1 MMAAADV
8 RTPGLCRALPGWA
21 VDTILFGIPE
31 KEARDG
37 RRMYGACVGIAMS
50 AQVRGWGES
59 EYLTEISSRTT
70 GLWRQLTTRRDGRP
84 RADKVG
90 YKELRTA
97 WRAAVLN
104 LNGLGT
110 RTRDQVAA
118 DAVELAFMWV
128 DRLTDG
134 TDDLSET
141 EANVMRYVVAETERR
156 GMLRVTCPG
165 REVAEFAKVPHRT
178 AARVLAWL
186 TACGLLIKHS
196 PGRRGRAGS
205 SGRAAIYGLVDPGS
219 IGT

>member
-1 MMAAADV
+1 MAADDA

-31 KEARDG
+31 KEAGD
-37 RRMYGACVGIAMS
+37 RRQLFGPCVRIAMS
-50 AQVRGWGES
+50 AQLRGWNEP
-59 EYLTEISSRTT
+59 EYLTEVTT
-70 GLWRQLTTRRDGRP
+70 HKNGLWRQLTTRRDGRP
-84 RADKVG
+84 YPDKFG

-97 WRAAVLN
+97 WRAALLN

-134 TDDLSET
+134 VDDLSEA

-178 AARVLAWL
+178 AARVLARL
-186 TACGLLIKHS
+186 TGCGLLIKHS

-205 SGRAAIYGLVDPGS
+205 SGRAAIYSLVDPGS